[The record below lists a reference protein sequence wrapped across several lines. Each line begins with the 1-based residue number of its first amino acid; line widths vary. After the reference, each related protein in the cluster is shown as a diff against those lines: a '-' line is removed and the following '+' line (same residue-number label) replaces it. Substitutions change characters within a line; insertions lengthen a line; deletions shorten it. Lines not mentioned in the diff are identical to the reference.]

1 MIFTYFY
8 YQTSNLKPVVIFHD
22 ISWLL
27 QDALNPFKMEGGSFT
42 NIQRADGP

>member
-8 YQTSNLKPVVIFHD
+8 YQTYKPQTGSD

-27 QDALNPFKMEGGSFT
+27 QDALNPFKMGCGSFT